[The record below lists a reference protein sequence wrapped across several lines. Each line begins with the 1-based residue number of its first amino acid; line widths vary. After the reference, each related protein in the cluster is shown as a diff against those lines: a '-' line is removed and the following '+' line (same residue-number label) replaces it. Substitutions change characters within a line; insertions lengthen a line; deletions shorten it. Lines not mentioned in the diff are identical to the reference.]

1 MASLPCLTVIA
12 RSRDVWD
19 LTILTNDSAMAI
31 PSWKIEHFAQRV
43 RTLGEAQNRRDPPA
57 SQYNV
62 FGAPSF
68 SPYRFAFRI
77 KPPYERCR
85 IMTEFPGKRAWLS
98 AIGYLRLHCTATR
111 CSVAIPGTTLVGFFF
126 VRFPSWFSLGSVASK
141 SRLILFG
148 VLMIGSSAL
157 YGQVDTWQSS
167 GDGSWFT
174 RTNWSLGVP
183 TPTQDALVDNG
194 TVALIGPHDGEA
206 TAFNLTIGT
215 TVPGSTVQ
223 LAGNNLTVRTLF
235 IGTGGTFLFSGGLLF
250 LTGPQTITDNGAIVF
265 QGSFNQ
271 FLAAN
276 VVGSGKLVIDI
287 TGTLSLLSSNNTYN
301 GATILTAGT
310 LQVNSTGALSLNSAF
325 TVNSILDLNGF
336 DSTIGS
342 LSGTGSVINGEPS
355 GSPSPSPVGPAT
367 LTVGNDNSN
376 STFSGVIEDGTGVLQ
391 LTKIG
396 AGTLTLTGANT
407 YSGGTTVSAGTL
419 QLGNGGTTGSI
430 VGNVVDDGILAF
442 NRSDV
447 FTFGG
452 VISGTGSVR
461 QIGSGTTVLTGA
473 NSYTGGT
480 TIADGTLQLGSGGT
494 SGSISGNVID
504 NGRLAFNRSDVLTFS
519 GAISGT
525 GGVTQIGPGT
535 TILAGNNSYAGA
547 TTIASGTIQAGSANG
562 LSQNSAFT
570 VNSILDLNGFS
581 NTIGSLSGTGTVLNN
596 GTTSATLTAGAS
608 NGDSTFSG
616 VLADGTSVLQ
626 LVKSGS
632 GALTLTGSNTYT
644 GATTVNGGSLIVD
657 GSIASVQALV
667 KANGLLGGRGLIGG
681 NVTNSG
687 IVSPGDS
694 PGTLTVSGNYS
705 QSSTGTLR
713 IEIAGLGV
721 GQHDLL
727 AVGGHATLGGTLQ
740 LIRLGAF
747 QLQPGDK
754 ITFLTASGGV
764 SGNFSTIQN
773 DFATIVKTQVIISP
787 NAVVLE
793 GTQGSFAAAAC
804 NSNTA
809 AVGQALDNAVGD
821 PRATALINFL
831 NGQPI
836 NQLCSDFTLIA
847 PEQLTSVF
855 NIAVSFANVQTANL
869 ERRTDEIRGGSTG
882 FSSSGFTMNGNG
894 PGFSAGLGGPTG
906 AEGKSGPSV
915 VTPIPE
921 NRWGIFVTGLGEFTH
936 VDSTDIA
943 RGFDV
948 QTGGFTVGVDYRI
961 GSNFA
966 VGLIS
971 GYAHTNADL
980 ANGGDLDANSAK
992 FGLYGTAFSGP
1003 LYLDTAITGGWSGYD
1018 TRRSALLGTASGSTD
1033 GADLNFLV
1041 NAGYDWKKGG
1051 LTIGPTASFQYTY
1064 VNFNGFTE
1072 TGSLAPLTLS
1082 DQHVDSIRTAFGMKA
1097 SYDWHVGHVII
1108 RPELRAAWQHEYGD
1122 SAYSITAKFASGA
1135 GSSFSVSSPT
1145 IGRDSL
1151 LLGAGAA
1158 VQLND
1163 RISIYAYYDGELART
1178 NYESNTVTAGVRI
1191 TF

>member
-1 MASLPCLTVIA
+1 VDLPSA
-12 RSRDVWD
+12 RRW
-19 LTILTNDSAMAI
+19 L
-31 PSWKIEHFAQRV
+31 
-43 RTLGEAQNRRDPPA
+43 
-57 SQYNV
+57 
-62 FGAPSF
+62 AP
-68 SPYRFAFRI
+68 
-77 KPPYERCR
+77 
-85 IMTEFPGKRAWLS
+85 
-98 AIGYLRLHCTATR
+98 
-111 CSVAIPGTTLVGFFF
+111 
-126 VRFPSWFSLGSVASK
+126 
-141 SRLILFG
+141 FG
-148 VLMIGSSAL
+148 VIIIGSSAL
-157 YGQVDTWQSS
+157 YGQDTWISRTTS
-167 GDGSWFT
+167 SWFLGD
-174 RTNWSLGVP
+174 NWSLER
-183 TPTQDALVDNG
+183 TPTSSDNVVVDNG
-194 TVALIGPHDGEA
+194 TTAQIPTPPEGTTFAAAA
-206 TAFNLTIGT
+206 TLTIGAT
-215 TVPGSTVQ
+215 TAGSKVQLIGGNLGSDTSPVNIIIGAQGTLEFSGGFAFGGIQDNGTMIFDTVPDQVLNGASGSG
-223 LAGNNLTVRTLF
+223 LIIINGIALTLNGENTFNGVTTISANGSLQ
-235 IGTGGTFLFSGGLLF
+235 IGTGGTFGSIGGN
-250 LTGPQTITDNGAIVF
+250 ITDNGILAF
-265 QGSFNQ
+265 DRSDSFT
-271 FLAAN
+271 FA
-276 VVGSGKLVIDI
+276 GVI
-287 TGTLSLLSSNNTYN
+287 
-301 GATILTAGT
+301 
-310 LQVNSTGALSLNSAF
+310 
-325 TVNSILDLNGF
+325 
-336 DSTIGS
+336 
-342 LSGTGSVINGEPS
+342 SGTGSVQQIGS
-355 GSPSPSPVGPAT
+355 GT
-367 LTVGNDNSN
+367 T
-376 STFSGVIEDGTGVLQ
+376 I
-391 LTKIG
+391 
-396 AGTLTLTGANT
+396 LTGTNS
-407 YSGGTTVSAGTL
+407 YSGGTTIAAGTL
-419 QLGNGGTTGSI
+419 QLGVGGTTGSI
-430 VGNVVDDGILAF
+430 TGNAVDDGILAF

-461 QIGSGTTVLTGA
+461 QIGNGTTVLTGA

-480 TIADGTLQLGSGGT
+480 TIAAGTLQLGDGGT

-504 NGRLAFNRSDVLTFS
+504 NGILAFNRSNVLTFS

-525 GGVTQIGPGT
+525 GGITQIGPGT
-535 TILAGNNSYAGA
+535 TILAGDNSYSGA
-547 TTIASGTIQAGSANG
+547 TTITSGAFQAGSANG
-562 LSQNSAFT
+562 LSPNSAFT

-581 NTIGSLSGTGTVLNN
+581 NTIGSISGAGRVLNN
-596 GTTSATLTAGAS
+596 GTTSATLTIGAR
-608 NGDSTFSG
+608 NEDSTFSG

-632 GALTLTGSNTYT
+632 GALTLTGNNTYT
-644 GATTVNGGSLIVD
+644 GTTTVNRGSLIVD

-667 KANGLLGGRGLIGG
+667 NASGLLGGRGFIGG

-713 IEIAGLGV
+713 IEIAGLGA

-740 LIRLGAF
+740 LIRLGSF

-754 ITFLTASGGV
+754 VTFLTASGGV

-773 DFATIVKTQVIISP
+773 DFTTIVKTQVIISP

-809 AVGQALDNAVGD
+809 AVGQSLDNSVGD

-831 NGQPI
+831 NTQPV

-855 NIAVSFANVQTANL
+855 NVAVSFANVQTANL
-869 ERRTDEIRGGSTG
+869 ERRTDEIRAGSTG
-882 FSSSGFTMNGNG
+882 FSSTGFTLNGSG
-894 PGFSAGLGGPTG
+894 PSFSAGLGGPTG

-936 VDSTDIA
+936 VDSTDTA

-1018 TRRSALLGTASGSTD
+1018 TRRTALLGTASGSTD
-1033 GADLNFLV
+1033 GADLNVLV

-1097 SYDWHVGHVII
+1097 SYDWHVGRIII

-1122 SAYSITAKFASGA
+1122 SAYSITARFASGA
-1135 GSSFSVSSPT
+1135 GTSFSVSSPT

-1151 LLGAGAA
+1151 LLGAGFA
-1158 VQLND
+1158 VQWND
-1163 RISIYAYYDGELART
+1163 RISTYVYYDGELART
-1178 NYESNTVTAGVRI
+1178 NYESNNVTAGVRI